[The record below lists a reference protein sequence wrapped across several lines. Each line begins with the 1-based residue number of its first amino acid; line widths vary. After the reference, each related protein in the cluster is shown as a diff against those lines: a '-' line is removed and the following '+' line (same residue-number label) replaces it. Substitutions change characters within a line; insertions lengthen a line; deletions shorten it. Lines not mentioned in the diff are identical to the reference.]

1 MGQSIQAMDADTQIR
16 ELIERSYAE
25 LDNSDASGALLTLEE
40 ALRLDFEDAEV
51 VYALKCVNWWL
62 ERTRDLERIR
72 DSYDRGGY
80 ILSQWNAFCA
90 FLRRIGGGFDRCV
103 FAVRRYV
110 FSTALRAFQDILGSG
125 VNEHDPG
132 LLLQVG
138 RCYKGIGNYEQ
149 ALKYLEQAARFRRED
164 GETLAHLADVNA
176 LLGDARAAKA
186 LFREAFFADPRGVD
200 LYALESEMILVLAE
214 KVRELGYASPVLE
227 EWIPI
232 YGALWGIFSVR
243 RELKQAELGR
253 LKQSIFVL
261 ENEVRREGTQN
272 GKAGRSEA
280 SLPRLINKYFW
291 LLDHYINKAENPEL
305 IEETMLKIKVL
316 DPDIYE
322 QYRR

>member
-1 MGQSIQAMDADTQIR
+1 MDADIQIR

-25 LDNSDASGALLTLEE
+25 LDNSNAAGALSALEE

-62 ERTRDLERIR
+62 ERTRELERIR

-80 ILSQWNAFCA
+80 ILSQWNAFRV

-138 RCYKGIGNYEQ
+138 RCYKGIGSYEQ

-186 LFREAFFADPRGVD
+186 LFREAFFVDPRSVD
-200 LYALESEMILVLAE
+200 LCALESDMILVLAE
-214 KVRELGYASPVLE
+214 KVRELGYVSPELE

-232 YGALWGIFSVR
+232 YGALWGVFSVR

-261 ENEVRREGTQN
+261 ENEVRREGS
-272 GKAGRSEA
+272 GRQGGTT
-280 SLPRLINKYFW
+280 LPRLINRYFW

-316 DPDIYE
+316 DPDMYE